1 MATQI
6 FHWSSHPRLEK
17 MTHIYILVLR
27 SQKKENIILFKTL
40 RLAYDYLNERY
51 AGLSDVFIDNF
62 EFLGEELCERAAIAE
77 HVPIEAAWNK
87 DKSWTAAIGRGVVY
101 GPIEDSEALSELDV
115 A

>member
-1 MATQI
+1 
-6 FHWSSHPRLEK
+6 

-51 AGLSDVFIDNF
+51 AGTDVFIDNF

-101 GPIEDSEALSELDV
+101 GPLNTSDEVSELDKS
-115 A
+115 

>member
-1 MATQI
+1 
-6 FHWSSHPRLEK
+6 
-17 MTHIYILVLR
+17 MTHIYILVIR
-27 SQKKENIILFKTL
+27 SAKKENIILFKTL

-51 AGLSDVFIDNF
+51 SGLSDVFIDNF

-77 HVPIEAAWNK
+77 HIPIEAAWNK

-101 GPIEDSEALSELDV
+101 GPLDEPEVPSELDT

>member
-1 MATQI
+1 
-6 FHWSSHPRLEK
+6 

-101 GPIEDSEALSELDV
+101 GPLEDSDVPSEKD
-115 A
+115 AA